1 MTFKEYIK
9 KIKRKMPPFVSKEG
23 LPSWIEDA
31 YMHGYN
37 QAAEEF
43 LDKGCTW
50 LKQNKDNVETEDNG
64 IAGWISE
71 DFIKDFRNS
80 MKVQYETN
88 RK

>member
-1 MTFKEYIK
+1 MIFKEYLK
-9 KIKRKMPPFVSKEG
+9 KMKRKMPPFVSKEG

-43 LDKGCTW
+43 LDKACTG

-71 DFIKDFRNS
+71 NFIKNFRNS
-80 MKVQYETN
+80 IKVQYETN

>member
-1 MTFKEYIK
+1 MIFKEYIK
-9 KIKRKMPPFVSKEG
+9 KIKRKIHPFVNKEG

-43 LDKGCTW
+43 LDKACTW

-80 MKVQYETN
+80 MKVRYETD

>member
-1 MTFKEYIK
+1 MIFKEYIK
-9 KIKRKMPPFVSKEG
+9 KIKRKMPPFVNKEG

-43 LDKGCTW
+43 LDKACAW

-64 IAGWISE
+64 IAGWISG

-80 MKVQYETN
+80 MKVRYETD

>member
-1 MTFKEYIK
+1 MNLIEYLK
-9 KIKRKMPPFVSKEG
+9 KMKKKMPPFVSKEG

-37 QAAEEF
+37 QAVEEF
-43 LDKGCTW
+43 LDRAYAW

-64 IAGWISE
+64 IVGWISE
-71 DFIKDFRNS
+71 NFIKDFKNYIE
-80 MKVQYETN
+80 KTYETN